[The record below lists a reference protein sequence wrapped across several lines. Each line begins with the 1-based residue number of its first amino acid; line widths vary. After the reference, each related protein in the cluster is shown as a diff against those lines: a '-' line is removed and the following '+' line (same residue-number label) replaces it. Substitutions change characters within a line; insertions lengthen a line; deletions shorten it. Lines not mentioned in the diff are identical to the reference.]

1 MKTKILLGI
10 LTGALIS
17 GCSFKPD
24 MPTRHIEYRSG
35 YEATNVS
42 QMWWKS
48 YNDTQLNALIDSAL
62 ANNSDLML
70 ALNNIERARLNL
82 GLSKLEYLPNI
93 GISGSAMRQNNYANM
108 PDSNSHASYAISAPL
123 SYEID
128 FWGRVRNS
136 VGASAAQYMGTKY
149 DYETAKNTITSAVAS
164 SYFALLSLKEQER
177 ILTKSLKSYEQT
189 QNYRKKELEAGAINQ
204 ITLSQASA
212 AVQNAKASLIAV
224 QNQISQ
230 VQTSLAILAGKS
242 YDGIVNPQILTA
254 AKLPNA
260 PQIPSGVPS
269 DVLLHRPDVAKALED
284 LRASNFLVGV
294 AKAGYFPT
302 ISLTGAFGYASSDF
316 DRLISST
323 TSSWS
328 IGGSLVGPLLD
339 FGRTKK
345 RVDIAN
351 VDQNSSFI
359 AYDKALKTALGDVK
373 DALTTLKNAKERK
386 KAMSDLLSS
395 QRKIYKDATELYNAG
410 YSSHLEFLDAQRN
423 LLNTE
428 LAKVGADLEELE
440 ASVNAYKALGG
451 GFSIS
456 DEELKEI
463 LGADADTAPDMS
475 AVPIDRIFR

>member
-24 MPTRHIEYRSG
+24 MPVRHIEYRSG

-230 VQTSLAILAGKS
+230 VQTSLAILVGKS
-242 YDGIVNPQILTA
+242 YDGVVNPQILTA

-269 DVLLHRPDVAKALED
+269 DVLLHRPDA
-284 LRASNFLVGV
+284 
-294 AKAGYFPT
+294 AG
-302 ISLTGAFGYASSDF
+302 
-316 DRLISST
+316 
-323 TSSWS
+323 
-328 IGGSLVGPLLD
+328 
-339 FGRTKK
+339 
-345 RVDIAN
+345 
-351 VDQNSSFI
+351 
-359 AYDKALKTALGDVK
+359 
-373 DALTTLKNAKERK
+373 DA
-386 KAMSDLLSS
+386 
-395 QRKIYKDATELYNAG
+395 
-410 YSSHLEFLDAQRN
+410 
-423 LLNTE
+423 
-428 LAKVGADLEELE
+428 
-440 ASVNAYKALGG
+440 
-451 GFSIS
+451 
-456 DEELKEI
+456 
-463 LGADADTAPDMS
+463 
-475 AVPIDRIFR
+475 